1 MLKAYAVALVLS
13 TTAPV
18 AADKQEG
25 AKKAPVQKKK
35 SQLKL
40 SRTSQKLAQ
49 YVFKLLHEFQKG
61 AQAPFFM
68 PVMLVNKRY

>member
-25 AKKAPVQKKK
+25 AQKAPVQKKG
-35 SQLKL
+35 
-40 SRTSQKLAQ
+40 SRNWNPVL
-49 YVFKLLHEFQKG
+49 
-61 AQAPFFM
+61 QA
-68 PVMLVNKRY
+68 

>member
-25 AKKAPVQKKK
+25 AQKAPVQKKEVATETQSYK
-35 SQLKL
+35 PKTGGV
-40 SRTSQKLAQ
+40 R
-49 YVFKLLHEFQKG
+49 V
-61 AQAPFFM
+61 
-68 PVMLVNKRY
+68 

>member
-25 AKKAPVQKKK
+25 AKEAPVQKKEVATETQSYK
-35 SQLKL
+35 PKTGTV
-40 SRTSQKLAQ
+40 RI
-49 YVFKLLHEFQKG
+49 
-61 AQAPFFM
+61 
-68 PVMLVNKRY
+68 